1 MKPQPS
7 SHSKESVEFSTVE
20 SCARELDAQDE
31 LAAYRGRFHIPK
43 RADGKDVIYFAGNSL
58 GLMPKCVQSA
68 LDQELLDWARLGVGG
83 HFEAKTPW
91 FKYHET
97 LRGPTARL
105 VGAEPDEVVI
115 MNSLT
120 VNLHLMM
127 MTFYRPTKHRYKI
140 LMEDAAFPSDTY
152 AIKTQLRHHGF
163 DSGDAL
169 VIAKPRDGE
178 HTIRTEDI
186 EAIFEEQGDE
196 IALVLLSGVQYF
208 TGQVFDMARI
218 TAAAKRHGCVVGL
231 DLAHAAG
238 NVELRLHDWD
248 VDFAVWCNYKYLN
261 SGPGAVGG
269 CFVHQRHATNVELHR
284 LGGWWGNDPA
294 TRFRMHLQ
302 PEFVPVAGADGW
314 QISNPPILSL
324 AAVKASYELFD
335 EVGLSTLREKS
346 KRLTVYLS
354 FLIDKLAPERVEVV
368 TPREPEARGC
378 QLSMLV
384 HDRPKELIEELE
396 REGVIV
402 DFREPNVVRV
412 APVPLYNSFLDVWN
426 FSRILAR
433 HVGRE

>member
-7 SHSKESVEFSTVE
+7 SHARESAEFSTAE
-20 SCARELDAQDE
+20 SCARELDAKDP
-31 LAAYRGRFHIPK
+31 LATYRGQFHIPK
-43 RADGKDVIYFAGNSL
+43 RTDGKDVIYFAGHSL
-58 GLMPKCVQSA
+58 GLMPKCVRDA
-68 LDQELLDWARLGVGG
+68 LDQELSDWARLGVGG
-83 HFEAKTPW
+83 HFEANTPW
-91 FKYHET
+91 YKYHET
-97 LRGPTARL
+97 LRGPAARL

-127 MTFYRPTKHRYKI
+127 MTFYRPTKDRSKI

-152 AIKTQLRHHGF
+152 AIKTQLRHHGL
-163 DSGDAL
+163 DPGNAL
-169 VIAKPRDGE
+169 VIAKPRNGE
-178 HTIRTEDI
+178 HTIRTDDI
-186 EAIFEEQGDE
+186 EAILEKQGDE
-196 IALVLLSGVQYF
+196 IALVLLGGVQYF

-218 TAAAKRHGCVVGL
+218 TAAARKHGCVVGL

-269 CFVHQRHATNVELHR
+269 CFVHQRHATNVDLHR

-302 PEFVPVAGADGW
+302 PEFVPVASATGW
-314 QISNPPILSL
+314 QISNPPVLSL

-335 EVGLSTLREKS
+335 EVGLSAIREKS
-346 KRLTVYLS
+346 KRLTGYLS
-354 FLIDKLAPERVEVV
+354 FLIDDLAPDRVEVV
-368 TPREPEARGC
+368 TPRESEARGC

-384 HDRPKELIEELE
+384 HERPQELLDALK
-396 REGVIV
+396 REGVV
-402 DFREPNVVRV
+402 GDFREPNVVRI
-412 APVPLYNSFLDVWN
+412 APVPLYNSFLDVWS

-433 HVGRE
+433 HVERE